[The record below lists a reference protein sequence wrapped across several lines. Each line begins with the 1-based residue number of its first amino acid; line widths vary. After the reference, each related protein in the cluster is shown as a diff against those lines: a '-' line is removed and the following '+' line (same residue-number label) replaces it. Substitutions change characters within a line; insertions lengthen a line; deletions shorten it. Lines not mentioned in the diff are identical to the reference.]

1 MRPLRR
7 PHDPHRQLL
16 HVPRLRHQHRLLVVR
31 PRDWRAEGPRKRA
44 LLSPGGQSDGIRRPK
59 SVAVEP
65 KRCQDA
71 GMPSCGACG
80 QDNPEIARFCL
91 ACGAPLA
98 AEEPHREERR
108 IVSVVFVDLVGF
120 TSRSEQLDPEDV
132 RAILTPYHGT
142 LRDELE
148 SFGGVVEKFVGD
160 AVMAVFGAPTAH
172 GDDPERAVRAAL
184 AIREAVTALNARQP
198 ELELRIR
205 GAVNTGEAVVTLSA
219 RPGLGEAMVAG
230 DVVNTASRLQQ
241 HAPVGEVVVG
251 EETYRATRAAI
262 EYEPVEAVTAKGKSA
277 PIAAWRAVAAS
288 SAAGARDLSS
298 SPFVGRERE
307 IGLLDATWE
316 RVERERHPHL
326 ITVLGTPGVGK
337 SRLTAEFTERVRSRG
352 GRVVRGRCLP
362 YRERS
367 AYGALAQQVKEL
379 AGIFDSDDV
388 DVAVGKLRSLV
399 ERLVGK
405 EEAEVVAGHIAI
417 LLGFETKATTP
428 DRDSLFQS
436 VRVFVE
442 AGARDE
448 ATAFI
453 FEDIHWA
460 DPALLDLIE
469 LLATRLHD
477 LPELL
482 DARPAWGGGLVAY
495 NALPLEP
502 LGGSDAAQLAL
513 HLLGADTKAAQVAE
527 AGEGNP
533 LFIEQL
539 AAVLQEGGEEAES
552 LPTTVR
558 GLVAARLDALP
569 VEERDVILDASIAGR
584 IFWRGAIERIAR
596 DPDCLAEALAA
607 LERRDLIHRDT
618 VSRIEGDE
626 QWSFKHVLIRDVAY
640 DLQPRARRR
649 EGHRHIA
656 EFIEASTPEVGEAG
670 AALARHWRGAGELDH
685 AVQHFVAAAEEAE
698 RGWAKQY
705 AVTLYKEALDMT
717 PADDVERLR
726 FLRKRLA
733 VAQMALFH

>member
-1 MRPLRR
+1 
-7 PHDPHRQLL
+7 
-16 HVPRLRHQHRLLVVR
+16 
-31 PRDWRAEGPRKRA
+31 
-44 LLSPGGQSDGIRRPK
+44 
-59 SVAVEP
+59 
-65 KRCQDA
+65 
-71 GMPSCGACG
+71 MPSCVACG
-80 QDNPEIARFCL
+80 QDNPAIARFCL
-91 ACGAPLA
+91 ACGALLA
-98 AEEPHREERR
+98 AETPRREERR

-142 LRDELE
+142 VRDELE

-184 AIREAVTALNARQP
+184 AVREAVATLNTEQP
-198 ELELRIR
+198 GLELQIR

-219 RPGLGEAMVAG
+219 RPALGEAMVAG

-241 HAPVGEVVVG
+241 HAPVGEIVVG

-262 EYEPVEAVTAKGKSA
+262 EYAPLEAVTAKGKTE
-277 PIAAWRAVAAS
+277 PLQAWRAVAAS
-288 SAAGARDLSS
+288 SPTGERHLSS
-298 SPFVGRERE
+298 TPFVGRTRE
-307 IGLLDATWE
+307 VSLLDATWE
-316 RVERERHPHL
+316 RVERERRPHL
-326 ITVLGTPGVGK
+326 ITVLGPPGVGK
-337 SRLTAEFTERVRSRG
+337 SRLTAEFMQRISARG
-352 GRVVRGRCLP
+352 GHIVRGRCLP

-367 AYGALAQQVKEL
+367 AYGPFAAQVKEL
-379 AGIFDSDDV
+379 AGIYDSDDLA
-388 DVAVGKLRSLV
+388 VATEKLRRLV
-399 ERLVGK
+399 ERLVGA
-405 EEAEVVAGHIAI
+405 EEAEAVAGHIAI

-428 DRDSLFQS
+428 DRDTLFQS
-436 VRVFVE
+436 VRIFIE

-448 ATAFI
+448 ATAFV

-469 LLATRLHD
+469 LLAVRLHD
-477 LPELL
+477 LPVLLLTLARPELL
-482 DARPAWGGGLVAY
+482 DARPGWGGGMLAY

-502 LGGSDAAQLAL
+502 LGGADAAELAL
-513 HLLGADTKAAQVAE
+513 HLLGADTKAAKVAK

-552 LPTTVR
+552 LPTTIR

-569 VEERDVILDASIAGR
+569 VEEREVILDASIAGR
-584 IFWRGAIERIAR
+584 IFWRGAIERIAH
-596 DPDCLAEALAA
+596 DPDCLGAALAA
-607 LERRDLIHRDT
+607 LERRDLIRRDA

-656 EFIEASTPEVGEAG
+656 EFIEESTPEVGEAG
-670 AALARHWRGAGELDH
+670 AALARHWRGAGELEH
-685 AVQHFVAAAEEAE
+685 AVRHFVAAAEEAE

-705 AVTLYKEALDMT
+705 AVTLYKEALEMT
-717 PADDVERLR
+717 PADDVDRVR

-733 VAQMALFH
+733 VAQQAFFHLDDVRVLGLGSESS

>member
-1 MRPLRR
+1 
-7 PHDPHRQLL
+7 
-16 HVPRLRHQHRLLVVR
+16 
-31 PRDWRAEGPRKRA
+31 
-44 LLSPGGQSDGIRRPK
+44 
-59 SVAVEP
+59 
-65 KRCQDA
+65 
-71 GMPSCGACG
+71 MPTCRACG
-80 QDNPEIARFCL
+80 QDNPEVARFCL
-91 ACGAPLA
+91 ACGASLA
-98 AEEPHREERR
+98 GETPPREERR

-142 LRDELE
+142 VRDELE

-184 AIREAVTALNARQP
+184 AVRDAVTALNTEQP

-219 RPGLGEAMVAG
+219 RPALGEAMVAG

-241 HAPVGEVVVG
+241 HAPVGEIVVG
-251 EETYRATRAAI
+251 EETYRATRSAI
-262 EYEPVEAVTAKGKSA
+262 EYEPVEAVTAKGKAA
-277 PIAAWRAVAAS
+277 PLAVWRAVTAAS
-288 SAAGARDLSS
+288 ATGERRLSS
-298 SPFVGRERE
+298 TPFIGRSRE
-307 IGLLDATWE
+307 VDLLDATWE
-316 RVERERHPHL
+316 RVERERRPHL
-326 ITVLGTPGVGK
+326 VTVLGAPGVGK
-337 SRLTAEFTERVRSRG
+337 SRLSAEFTERIASRG
-352 GRVVRGRCLP
+352 GRIVRGRCLP

-367 AYGALAQQVKEL
+367 AYGAFAMQVKEL
-379 AGIFDSDDV
+379 AGIYDSDDV
-388 DVAVGKLRSLV
+388 ALATGKLRTLV
-399 ERLVGK
+399 EQLVGQ
-405 EEAEVVAGHIAI
+405 EEAEAVAGHIAI

-428 DRDSLFQS
+428 DRNSLFRS

-448 ATAFI
+448 ATAFV

-460 DPALLDLIE
+460 DSALLDLIE

-477 LPELL
+477 LPVLLLTLARPELL
-482 DARPAWGGGLVAY
+482 DTRPTWGGGMLAY

-502 LGGSDAAQLAL
+502 LEGQDASALAV

-527 AGEGNP
+527 AAEGNP

-539 AAVLQEGGEEAES
+539 AAVLNERGEQAEG

-569 VEERDVILDASIAGR
+569 VEERDVMLDASIVGR
-584 IFWRGAIERIAR
+584 IFWRGALERIAR
-596 DPDCLAEALAA
+596 DPDGLGETLAG
-607 LERRDLIHRDT
+607 LERRDLIRREAA
-618 VSRIEGDE
+618 SRIEGDE

-656 EFIEASTPEVGEAG
+656 EFIEESTPEVGEAG
-670 AALARHWRGAGELDH
+670 AALARHWRGAGELEH

-717 PADDVERLR
+717 PAADVERVR

-733 VAQMALFH
+733 VAQQTFLHMDDARLLGLGSGDA

>member
-1 MRPLRR
+1 M
-7 PHDPHRQLL
+7 
-16 HVPRLRHQHRLLVVR
+16 
-31 PRDWRAEGPRKRA
+31 
-44 LLSPGGQSDGIRRPK
+44 
-59 SVAVEP
+59 EP
-65 KRCQDA
+65 DRCHDA
-71 GMPSCGACG
+71 GMPTCVACG
-80 QDNPEIARFCL
+80 QDNPEVARFCL
-91 ACGAPLA
+91 ACGASL
-98 AEEPHREERR
+98 AEEASPREERR

-142 LRDELE
+142 VRDELE

-184 AIREAVTALNARQP
+184 AVREAVATLNTEQP

-219 RPGLGEAMVAG
+219 RPALGEAMVAG

-241 HAPVGEVVVG
+241 HAPVGEIVVG
-251 EETYRATRAAI
+251 EETYRATRSAI
-262 EYEPVEAVTAKGKSA
+262 EYEPLEAVTAKGKSA
-277 PIAAWRAVAAS
+277 PLEAWRAVAAAS
-288 SAAGARDLSS
+288 PTGERHLSS
-298 SPFVGRERE
+298 TPFVGRSRE
-307 IGLLDATWE
+307 VGLLDATWE
-316 RVERERHPHL
+316 RVERERRPHL

-337 SRLTAEFTERVRSRG
+337 SRLSAEFTQRISERG

-367 AYGALAQQVKEL
+367 AYGAFAMQVKEL
-379 AGIFDSDDV
+379 AGIFDSDDL
-388 DVAVGKLRSLV
+388 DLATGKLRTLV

-405 EEAEVVAGHIAI
+405 EEAEAVAGHIAI
-417 LLGFETKATTP
+417 LLGFETKATAP

-436 VRVFVE
+436 VRIFIE

-448 ATAFI
+448 ATAFV

-477 LPELL
+477 LPVLLLTLARPELL
-482 DARPAWGGGLVAY
+482 DTRPAWGGGMLAY

-502 LGGSDAAQLAL
+502 LEGSDAAELAL
-513 HLLGADTKAAQVAE
+513 HLLGGNTKAVEVAK

-539 AAVLQEGGEEAES
+539 AAVLNERGEQAES
-552 LPTTVR
+552 LPTTIR

-569 VEERDVILDASIAGR
+569 PEERDVILDASINGR
-584 IFWRGAIERIAR
+584 IFWRGALERIAR
-596 DPDCLAEALAA
+596 DPDSLSVTLAA
-607 LERRDLIHRDT
+607 LERRDLIRRDA

-649 EGHRHIA
+649 EGHRHTA
-656 EFIEASTPEVGEAG
+656 EFIEASTPEVGDAG
-670 AALARHWRGAGELDH
+670 AALARHWRGAGELQH
-685 AVQHFVAAAEEAE
+685 AVRHFVAAAEEAE

-717 PADDVERLR
+717 PADDLEHVR

-733 VAQMALFH
+733 VAQQTYMHMDDAQLLGLGSGES

>member
-1 MRPLRR
+1 M
-7 PHDPHRQLL
+7 Q
-16 HVPRLRHQHRLLVVR
+16 
-31 PRDWRAEGPRKRA
+31 AE
-44 LLSPGGQSDGIRRPK
+44 
-59 SVAVEP
+59 
-65 KRCQDA
+65 RCHDA
-71 GMPSCGACG
+71 GMAVCTGCG
-80 QDNPEIARFCL
+80 QDNPDIARFCL
-91 ACGAPLA
+91 ACGASL
-98 AEEPHREERR
+98 AEEAPHREERR

-132 RAILTPYHGT
+132 RAILNPYHGT
-142 LRDELE
+142 VRDELE

-184 AIREAVTALNARQP
+184 AVREAVEALNDDQP

-219 RPGLGEAMVAG
+219 RPALGEAMVAG

-241 HAPVGEVVVG
+241 HAPVGEIVVG
-251 EETYRATRAAI
+251 EETYRATRSAI
-262 EYEPVEAVTAKGKSA
+262 DYEPIDAVNAKGKSELLA
-277 PIAAWRAVAAS
+277 VWRAVCAAS
-288 SAAGARDLSS
+288 PTGERHLSS
-298 SPFVGRERE
+298 TPFVGRNRE
-307 IGLLDATWE
+307 VGLLDATWE
-316 RVERERHPHL
+316 RVALERRPHL
-326 ITVLGTPGVGK
+326 ITMLGAPGVGK
-337 SRLTAEFTERVRSRG
+337 SRLSAEFTQRIVSRG

-367 AYGALAQQVKEL
+367 AYGAFAMQVKEL
-379 AGIFDSDDV
+379 AGIFDSDDLE
-388 DVAVGKLRSLV
+388 VATEKLRTLV

-405 EEAEVVAGHIAI
+405 EEAEAVAGHIAI

-436 VRVFVE
+436 VRVFIE

-448 ATAFI
+448 ATAFV

-460 DPALLDLIE
+460 DRALLDLIE
-469 LLATRLHD
+469 LLAARLHD
-477 LPELL
+477 LPVLLLTLARPELL
-482 DARPAWGGGLVAY
+482 DMRPAWGGGLVAY

-502 LGGSDAAQLAL
+502 LEGTDAAELAL
-513 HLLGADTKAAQVAE
+513 HLLGGNTKAVEVAK

-539 AAVLQEGGEEAES
+539 AAVMNERGGEQADS
-552 LPTTVR
+552 LPTTIR

-569 VEERDVILDASIAGR
+569 SEERDVILDASINGR
-584 IFWRGAIERIAR
+584 IFWRGALERIAR
-596 DPDCLAEALAA
+596 DPDSLGAALAE
-607 LERRDLIHRDT
+607 LERRDLIRRDA

-649 EGHRHIA
+649 DGHRHTA
-656 EFIEASTPEVGEAG
+656 EFIEESTPEVGDAG
-670 AALARHWRGAGELDH
+670 AALARHWRGAGELER
-685 AVQHFVAAAEEAE
+685 AVKHFVAAAEEAE

-717 PADDVERLR
+717 PTDDGEKIR

-733 VAQMALFH
+733 VAQSVYFHVDDVQVLGLGNEA

>member
-1 MRPLRR
+1 MATCR
-7 PHDPHRQLL
+7 
-16 HVPRLRHQHRLLVVR
+16 
-31 PRDWRAEGPRKRA
+31 
-44 LLSPGGQSDGIRRPK
+44 
-59 SVAVEP
+59 
-65 KRCQDA
+65 
-71 GMPSCGACG
+71 SCG
-80 QDNPEIARFCL
+80 QENPDIARFCL
-91 ACGAPLA
+91 ACGAPLEQEA
-98 AEEPHREERR
+98 ALREERR

-142 LRDELE
+142 VRDELE

-184 AIREAVTALNARQP
+184 AVRDAVAALNADQP
-198 ELELRIR
+198 GLELRIR

-219 RPGLGEAMVAG
+219 RPALGEAMVAG

-241 HAPVGEVVVG
+241 SAPVGEIVVG

-262 EYEPVEAVTAKGKSA
+262 EYEPIEAVIAKGKAA
-277 PIAAWRAVAAS
+277 PIEVWRAITSTTAS
-288 SAAGARDLSS
+288 GERDLSS
-298 SPFVGRERE
+298 TPFVGRARE
-307 IGLLDATWE
+307 VGLLHGTWE
-316 RVERERHPHL
+316 RVELERHPHL
-326 ITVLGTPGVGK
+326 ITVLGPPGVGK
-337 SRLTAEFTERVRSRG
+337 SRLAAEFTERVEARG
-352 GRVVRGRCLP
+352 GRVIRGRCLP

-367 AYGALAQQVKEL
+367 AYGAFAMQMKEL

-388 DVAVGKLRSLV
+388 AVATGKLRALV
-399 ERLVGK
+399 ERLLGK

-417 LLGFETKATTP
+417 LLGLESKATAP

-436 VRVFVE
+436 VRVFIE

-448 ATAFI
+448 PTAFV

-460 DPALLDLIE
+460 DPVLLDLIE
-469 LLATRLHD
+469 LLASRLHD
-477 LPELL
+477 LPVLFLTLSRPELL
-482 DARPAWGGGLVAY
+482 DTRPGWGGGLLAY

-502 LGGSDAAQLAL
+502 LGGEDAAQLAL
-513 HLLGADTKAAQVAE
+513 HLLGADSKAAQVAE
-527 AGEGNP
+527 AAEGNP

-539 AAVLQEGGEEAES
+539 AAVLSERGSEATDR
-552 LPTTVR
+552 LPTTIR

-569 VEERDVILDASIAGR
+569 VEERAVILDASICGR
-584 IFWRGAIERIAR
+584 IFWRGALMRIAQ
-596 DPDCLAEALAA
+596 DPDCLADALGA
-607 LERRDLIHRDT
+607 LERRDLVRRDA
-618 VSRIEGDE
+618 VSRMEGDQ

-649 EGHRHIA
+649 EGHRHVA
-656 EFIEASTPEVGEAG
+656 EFIEQSTPEVGEARV
-670 AALARHWRGAGELDH
+670 ALARHWRGAGELER
-685 AVQHFVAAAEEAE
+685 AVRHFVAAAEEAE

-717 PADDVERLR
+717 PPEDVDRIR

-733 VAQMALFH
+733 VAQQAFFHLGDVRVLELDSESG

>member
-1 MRPLRR
+1 MQP
-7 PHDPHRQLL
+7 D
-16 HVPRLRHQHRLLVVR
+16 
-31 PRDWRAEGPRKRA
+31 
-44 LLSPGGQSDGIRRPK
+44 
-59 SVAVEP
+59 
-65 KRCQDA
+65 RCQDA
-71 GMPSCGACG
+71 GMPTCRACG

-98 AEEPHREERR
+98 EEAPHREERR
-108 IVSVVFVDLVGF
+108 IVSVVFIDLVGF

-132 RAILTPYHGT
+132 RAILSPYHAT
-142 LRDELE
+142 VRDEIE

-184 AIREAVTALNARQP
+184 AVREAVTALNMEQP
-198 ELELRIR
+198 GLELSIR

-219 RPGLGEAMVAG
+219 RPELGEAMVAG
-230 DVVNTASRLQQ
+230 DVVNTAARLQQ
-241 HAPVGEVVVG
+241 HAPVGEIVVG
-251 EETYRATRAAI
+251 EETYRATRSAI
-262 EYEPVEAVTAKGKSA
+262 EYAPAETVTAKGKTA
-277 PIAAWRAVAAS
+277 PIQVWRAVAAA
-288 SAAGARDLSS
+288 SAAGERALSS
-298 SPFVGRERE
+298 TPFVGRDRE
-307 IGLLDATWE
+307 VDLLDATWE
-316 RVERERHPHL
+316 RVERERRPHL
-326 ITVLGTPGVGK
+326 ITVLGAPGVGK
-337 SRLTAEFTERVRSRG
+337 SRLSAEFAQRIASRG

-367 AYGALAQQVKEL
+367 PYGAFAMQVKDL
-379 AGIFDSDDV
+379 AGIYDSDDV
-388 DVAVGKLRSLV
+388 AVATGKLRALV
-399 ERLVGK
+399 ERLVGAA
-405 EEAEVVAGHIAI
+405 EAEAVAGHIAI
-417 LLGFETKATTP
+417 LLGYETQATAP

-448 ATAFI
+448 ATAFV

-460 DPALLDLIE
+460 DPVLLDLIE

-477 LPELL
+477 LPVLLLTLSRPELL
-482 DARPAWGGGLVAY
+482 DIRPTWGGGMRAY

-502 LGGSDAAQLAL
+502 LGGKDAAELAL
-513 HLLGADTKAAQVAE
+513 HLLGVGTKAAHVAE
-527 AGEGNP
+527 AAEGNP
-533 LFIEQL
+533 LFMEQL
-539 AAVLQEGGEEAES
+539 AAVLSERGEEPGG
-552 LPTTVR
+552 LPTTIR

-569 VEERDVILDASIAGR
+569 AEEREVILDASIVGR
-584 IFWRGAIERIAR
+584 IFWRGGLERLAR
-596 DPDCLAEALAA
+596 DPACLGDVLAA
-607 LERRDLIHRDT
+607 LERRDLIRRDA

-626 QWSFKHVLIRDVAY
+626 QWAFKHVLIRDVAY
-640 DLQPRARRR
+640 ELQPRARRR

-670 AALARHWRGAGELDH
+670 AALARHWRGAGELEH

-717 PADDVERLR
+717 PPEDVERVR

-733 VAQMALFH
+733 VAQSAYFHVEDVQVLGLGGGEGA

>member
-1 MRPLRR
+1 ML
-7 PHDPHRQLL
+7 
-16 HVPRLRHQHRLLVVR
+16 
-31 PRDWRAEGPRKRA
+31 
-44 LLSPGGQSDGIRRPK
+44 
-59 SVAVEP
+59 
-65 KRCQDA
+65 
-71 GMPSCGACG
+71 SCGACG

-91 ACGAPLA
+91 ACGAPLG
-98 AEEPHREERR
+98 AEDARREERR

-142 LRDELE
+142 VRDELE

-184 AIREAVTALNARQP
+184 AVRDSVAALNVEQP
-198 ELELRIR
+198 GLELRIR

-219 RPGLGEAMVAG
+219 RPALGEAMVAG

-241 HAPVGEVVVG
+241 HAPVGEIVVG
-251 EETYRATRAAI
+251 EETHRATRSAI
-262 EYEPVEAVTAKGKSA
+262 EYEPLEAVTAKGKTA
-277 PIAAWRAVAAS
+277 PIAAWRAVAPAS
-288 SAAGARDLSS
+288 ATGERHLSS
-298 SPFVGRERE
+298 TPFIGRDRE

-316 RVERERHPHL
+316 RVELERRPHL
-326 ITVLGTPGVGK
+326 ITVLGPPGVGK
-337 SRLTAEFTERVRSRG
+337 SRLMAEFTERISARK

-367 AYGALAQQVKEL
+367 PYGAFTAQVKEL

-388 DVAVGKLRSLV
+388 DVATDKLRTLV
-399 ERLVGK
+399 ERLVSK
-405 EEAEVVAGHIAI
+405 EEAAVVADHLAI
-417 LLGFETKATTP
+417 LLGFETKASAP

-436 VRVFVE
+436 VRVFIE

-448 ATAFI
+448 PTAFV

-460 DPALLDLIE
+460 DSALLDLIE
-469 LLATRLHD
+469 LLAARLHD
-477 LPELL
+477 LPVLLLTNARPELL

-502 LGGSDAAQLAL
+502 LGGTDAAQLAL
-513 HLLGADTKAAQVAE
+513 HLLGADTKASHVAQVA
-527 AGEGNP
+527 EGNP

-539 AAVLQEGGEEAES
+539 AAVMSERGGEETGG
-552 LPTTVR
+552 LPTTIR

-569 VEERDVILDASIAGR
+569 VDEREVILDASISGR
-584 IFWRGAIERIAR
+584 LFWRGALERIAR
-596 DPDCLAEALAA
+596 DPSCLADALAA
-607 LERRDLIHRDT
+607 LERRDLIRRDT
-618 VSRIEGDE
+618 VSRIEGDQ

-640 DLQPRARRR
+640 DLQPRGRRR
-649 EGHRHIA
+649 DGHRHVA

-670 AALARHWRGAGELDH
+670 AALARHWRAAGELHH

-698 RGWAKQY
+698 RGWAKDY

-717 PADDVERLR
+717 PPEEVDRVR

-733 VAQMALFH
+733 VAQMAMFHLGDVPALGELGSESS

>member
-1 MRPLRR
+1 
-7 PHDPHRQLL
+7 
-16 HVPRLRHQHRLLVVR
+16 
-31 PRDWRAEGPRKRA
+31 
-44 LLSPGGQSDGIRRPK
+44 
-59 SVAVEP
+59 
-65 KRCQDA
+65 
-71 GMPSCGACG
+71 MPSCGACG

-91 ACGAPLA
+91 ACGAPLG
-98 AEEPHREERR
+98 AEDARREERR

-142 LRDELE
+142 VRDELE

-184 AIREAVTALNARQP
+184 AVRDSVAALNVEQP
-198 ELELRIR
+198 GLELRIR

-219 RPGLGEAMVAG
+219 RPALGEAMVAG

-241 HAPVGEVVVG
+241 HAPVGEIVVG
-251 EETYRATRAAI
+251 EETHRATRSAI
-262 EYEPVEAVTAKGKSA
+262 EYEPLEAVTAKGKTT
-277 PIAAWRAVAAS
+277 PIAAWRAVAPAS
-288 SAAGARDLSS
+288 ATGERHLSS
-298 SPFVGRERE
+298 TPFIGRDRE

-316 RVERERHPHL
+316 RVELERRPHL
-326 ITVLGTPGVGK
+326 ITVLGPPGVGK
-337 SRLTAEFTERVRSRG
+337 SRLMAEFTERISAG
-352 GRVVRGRCLP
+352 KGRVVRGRCLP

-367 AYGALAQQVKEL
+367 PYGAFTAQVKEL

-388 DVAVGKLRSLV
+388 DVATDKLRTLV
-399 ERLVGK
+399 ERLVSK
-405 EEAEVVAGHIAI
+405 EEAAVVADHLAI
-417 LLGFETKATTP
+417 LLGFETKASAP

-436 VRVFVE
+436 VRVFIE

-448 ATAFI
+448 PTAFV

-460 DPALLDLIE
+460 DSALLDLIE
-469 LLATRLHD
+469 LLAARLHD
-477 LPELL
+477 LPVLLLTNARPELL

-502 LGGSDAAQLAL
+502 LGGTDAAQLAL
-513 HLLGADTKAAQVAE
+513 HLLGADTKASHVAQVA
-527 AGEGNP
+527 EGNP

-539 AAVLQEGGEEAES
+539 AAVMSERGGEETGG
-552 LPTTVR
+552 LPTTIR

-569 VEERDVILDASIAGR
+569 VDEREVILDASISGR
-584 IFWRGAIERIAR
+584 LFWRGALERIAR
-596 DPDCLAEALAA
+596 DPACLADALAA
-607 LERRDLIHRDT
+607 LERRDLIRRDT
-618 VSRIEGDE
+618 VSRIEGDQ

-640 DLQPRARRR
+640 DLQPRGRRR
-649 EGHRHIA
+649 DGHRHVA

-670 AALARHWRGAGELDH
+670 AALARHWRAAGELHH

-698 RGWAKQY
+698 RGWAKDY

-717 PADDVERLR
+717 PPEEVDRVR

-733 VAQMALFH
+733 VAQMAMFHLGDVPALGELGSESS

>member
-1 MRPLRR
+1 
-7 PHDPHRQLL
+7 
-16 HVPRLRHQHRLLVVR
+16 
-31 PRDWRAEGPRKRA
+31 
-44 LLSPGGQSDGIRRPK
+44 
-59 SVAVEP
+59 
-65 KRCQDA
+65 
-71 GMPSCGACG
+71 MPTCIACG

-91 ACGAPLA
+91 ACGAALV
-98 AEEPHREERR
+98 EEAPHREERR

-142 LRDELE
+142 VRDELE

-184 AIREAVTALNARQP
+184 AVRDAVAVLNIEQP

-219 RPGLGEAMVAG
+219 RPALGEAMVAG

-241 HAPVGEVVVG
+241 HAPVGEIVVG
-251 EETYRATRAAI
+251 EETYRATRSAI
-262 EYEPVEAVTAKGKSA
+262 EFEPIEAVTAKGKAS
-277 PIAAWRAVAAS
+277 PIEVWRAVAAS
-288 SAAGARDLSS
+288 SAAGARNLSS
-298 SPFVGRERE
+298 TPFVGRDRE
-307 IGLLDATWE
+307 VGLLDATWE
-316 RVERERHPHL
+316 RVERERRPHL

-337 SRLTAEFTERVRSRG
+337 SRLTAEFTERITSRG

-367 AYGALAQQVKEL
+367 AYGAFAMQVKEL

-388 DVAVGKLRSLV
+388 ALATEKLRTLV

-405 EEAEVVAGHIAI
+405 EEAETVAGHIAI

-448 ATAFI
+448 ATAFV

-469 LLATRLHD
+469 LLAVRLHD
-477 LPELL
+477 LPVLLLTLARPELL
-482 DARPAWGGGLVAY
+482 DMRPGWGGGMLAY

-502 LGGSDAAQLAL
+502 LEGSDAAELAL
-513 HLLGADTKAAQVAE
+513 HLLGADTKAVEVAK

-539 AAVLQEGGEEAES
+539 AAVLSERGSAS
-552 LPTTVR
+552 PTTLPTTVR

-569 VEERDVILDASIAGR
+569 AKEREVILDASISGR
-584 IFWRGAIERIAR
+584 IFWRGALERIAR
-596 DPDCLAEALAA
+596 DPDCLADALSA
-607 LERRDLIHRDT
+607 LERRDLIRRDAR
-618 VSRIEGDE
+618 SRLEGDE
-626 QWSFKHVLIRDVAY
+626 QWAFKHVLIRDVAY

-649 EGHRHIA
+649 DGHRHVA
-656 EFIEASTPEVGEAG
+656 EFIEQSAPEVGEAT
-670 AALARHWRGAGELDH
+670 AALARHWRGAGEPER
-685 AVQHFVAAAEEAE
+685 AVGYFVSAAEEAE

-717 PADDVERLR
+717 PTDDVERVR
-726 FLRKRLA
+726 FLRRRLA
-733 VAQMALFH
+733 VAQQALFHLGDVRVLGLGSEPG

>member
-1 MRPLRR
+1 
-7 PHDPHRQLL
+7 
-16 HVPRLRHQHRLLVVR
+16 
-31 PRDWRAEGPRKRA
+31 
-44 LLSPGGQSDGIRRPK
+44 
-59 SVAVEP
+59 
-65 KRCQDA
+65 
-71 GMPSCGACG
+71 MPSCGACG

-91 ACGAPLA
+91 ACGAPLG
-98 AEEPHREERR
+98 AEDARREERR

-142 LRDELE
+142 VRDELE

-184 AIREAVTALNARQP
+184 AVRDSVAALNVEQP
-198 ELELRIR
+198 GLELRIR

-219 RPGLGEAMVAG
+219 RPALGEAMVAG

-241 HAPVGEVVVG
+241 HAPVGEIVVG
-251 EETYRATRAAI
+251 EETHRATRSAI
-262 EYEPVEAVTAKGKSA
+262 EYEPLEAVTAKGKTA
-277 PIAAWRAVAAS
+277 PIAAWRAVAPAS
-288 SAAGARDLSS
+288 ATGERHLSS
-298 SPFVGRERE
+298 TPFIGRDRE

-316 RVERERHPHL
+316 RVELERRPHL
-326 ITVLGTPGVGK
+326 ITVLGPPGVGK
-337 SRLTAEFTERVRSRG
+337 SRLMVEFTERISAG
-352 GRVVRGRCLP
+352 KGRVVRGRCLP

-367 AYGALAQQVKEL
+367 PYGAFTAQVKEL

-388 DVAVGKLRSLV
+388 DVATDKLRTLV
-399 ERLVGK
+399 ERLVSK
-405 EEAEVVAGHIAI
+405 EEAAVVADHLAI
-417 LLGFETKATTP
+417 LLGFETKASAP

-436 VRVFVE
+436 VRVFIE

-448 ATAFI
+448 PTAFV

-460 DPALLDLIE
+460 DSALLDLIE
-469 LLATRLHD
+469 LLAARLHD
-477 LPELL
+477 LPVLLLTNARPELL

-502 LGGSDAAQLAL
+502 LGGTDAAQLAL
-513 HLLGADTKAAQVAE
+513 HLLGADTKASHVAQVA
-527 AGEGNP
+527 EGNP

-539 AAVLQEGGEEAES
+539 AAVMSERGGEETGG
-552 LPTTVR
+552 LPTTIR

-569 VEERDVILDASIAGR
+569 VDEREVILDASISGR
-584 IFWRGAIERIAR
+584 LFWRGALERIAR
-596 DPDCLAEALAA
+596 DPACLADALAA
-607 LERRDLIHRDT
+607 LERRDLIRRDT
-618 VSRIEGDE
+618 VSRIEGDQ

-640 DLQPRARRR
+640 DLQPRGRRR
-649 EGHRHIA
+649 DGHRHVA

-670 AALARHWRGAGELDH
+670 AALARHWRAAGELHH

-698 RGWAKQY
+698 RGWAKDY

-717 PADDVERLR
+717 PPEEVDRVR

-733 VAQMALFH
+733 VAQMAMFHLGDVPALGELGSESS

>member
-1 MRPLRR
+1 
-7 PHDPHRQLL
+7 
-16 HVPRLRHQHRLLVVR
+16 
-31 PRDWRAEGPRKRA
+31 
-44 LLSPGGQSDGIRRPK
+44 
-59 SVAVEP
+59 
-65 KRCQDA
+65 
-71 GMPSCGACG
+71 MPSCVACG
-80 QDNPEIARFCL
+80 QDNPAIARFCL

-98 AEEPHREERR
+98 EEAPHREERR

-142 LRDELE
+142 VRDELE

-184 AIREAVTALNARQP
+184 AVREAVATLNTEQP
-198 ELELRIR
+198 GLELQIR

-219 RPGLGEAMVAG
+219 RPALGEAMVAG

-241 HAPVGEVVVG
+241 HAPVGEIVVG

-262 EYEPVEAVTAKGKSA
+262 EYAPLEAVTAKGKTE
-277 PIAAWRAVAAS
+277 PLQAWRAVAAS
-288 SAAGARDLSS
+288 SPTGERHLSS
-298 SPFVGRERE
+298 TPFVGRTRE
-307 IGLLDATWE
+307 VSLLDATWE
-316 RVERERHPHL
+316 RVERERRPHL
-326 ITVLGTPGVGK
+326 ITVLGPPGVGK
-337 SRLTAEFTERVRSRG
+337 SRLTAEFMQRISARG
-352 GRVVRGRCLP
+352 GHIVRGRCLP

-367 AYGALAQQVKEL
+367 AYGPFAAQVKEL
-379 AGIFDSDDV
+379 AGIYDSDDLA
-388 DVAVGKLRSLV
+388 VATEKLRRLV
-399 ERLVGK
+399 ERLVGA
-405 EEAEVVAGHIAI
+405 EEAEAVAGHIAI

-428 DRDSLFQS
+428 DRDTLFQS
-436 VRVFVE
+436 VRIFIE

-448 ATAFI
+448 ATAFV

-469 LLATRLHD
+469 LLAVRLHD
-477 LPELL
+477 LPVLLLTLARPELL
-482 DARPAWGGGLVAY
+482 DARPGWGGGMLAD

-502 LGGSDAAQLAL
+502 LGGADAAELAL
-513 HLLGADTKAAQVAE
+513 HLLGADTKAAKVAK

-552 LPTTVR
+552 LPTTIR

-569 VEERDVILDASIAGR
+569 VEEREVILDASIAGR
-584 IFWRGAIERIAR
+584 IFWRGAIERIAH
-596 DPDCLAEALAA
+596 DPDCLGAALAA
-607 LERRDLIHRDT
+607 LERRDLIRRDA

-656 EFIEASTPEVGEAG
+656 EFIEESTPEVGEAG
-670 AALARHWRGAGELDH
+670 AALARHWRGAGELEH
-685 AVQHFVAAAEEAE
+685 AVRHFVAAAEEAE

-705 AVTLYKEALDMT
+705 AVTLYKEALEMT
-717 PADDVERLR
+717 PADDVDRVR

-733 VAQMALFH
+733 VAQQAFFHLDDVRVLGLGSESS

>member
-1 MRPLRR
+1 M
-7 PHDPHRQLL
+7 
-16 HVPRLRHQHRLLVVR
+16 
-31 PRDWRAEGPRKRA
+31 
-44 LLSPGGQSDGIRRPK
+44 
-59 SVAVEP
+59 EP
-65 KRCQDA
+65 ERCQDA
-71 GMPSCGACG
+71 EMPACRACG

-91 ACGAPLA
+91 SCGAPLEA
-98 AEEPHREERR
+98 DAPRREERR
-108 IVSVVFVDLVGF
+108 FVSVVFVDLVGF
-120 TSRSEQLDPEDV
+120 TSRSEMLDPEDV

-142 LRDELE
+142 VRDELE
-148 SFGGVVEKFVGD
+148 SFGGIVEKFVGD

-184 AIREAVTALNARQP
+184 AVREAVTALNIEQP

-219 RPGLGEAMVAG
+219 RPALGEAMVAG

-241 HAPVGEVVVG
+241 HAPVGEIVVG
-251 EETYRATRAAI
+251 EETYRATRDAI
-262 EYEPVEAVTAKGKSA
+262 EYEPIEAVTAKGKAA
-277 PIAAWRAVAAS
+277 PLATWRAVVAT
-288 SAAGARDLSS
+288 SATGERRLSS
-298 SPFVGRERE
+298 SPFVGRDRE
-307 IGLLDATWE
+307 LGLLDATWE
-316 RVERERHPHL
+316 RVELERRPHL
-326 ITVLGTPGVGK
+326 ITVLGPPGVGK
-337 SRLTAEFTERVRSRG
+337 TRLTAEFAERVSARD

-367 AYGALAQQVKEL
+367 AYGAFAMQVKDL

-388 DVAVGKLRSLV
+388 DVALEKLRASVGKL
-399 ERLVGK
+399 VGP
-405 EEAEVVAGHIAI
+405 EQAGTVAGHVAI
-417 LLGFETKATTP
+417 LLGFETQATTP

-436 VRVFVE
+436 VRVFIE
-442 AGARDE
+442 AVARDQP
-448 ATAFI
+448 TAFV

-460 DPALLDLIE
+460 DSALLDLIE
-469 LLATRLHD
+469 LLAARLHD
-477 LPELL
+477 LPVLLLTQARPELL
-482 DARPAWGGGLVAY
+482 DMRPAWGGGLVAH

-502 LGGSDAAQLAL
+502 LAGSDAALLAL
-513 HLLGADTKAAQVAE
+513 HLLGADTKASKVAE
-527 AGEGNP
+527 AAEGNP

-539 AAVLQEGGEEAES
+539 AAVMSESGSGTES
-552 LPTTVR
+552 LPTTIR

-569 VEERDVILDASIAGR
+569 AEEREVILDGAIVGR
-584 IFWRGAIERIAR
+584 IFWRGALERIAR
-596 DPDCLAEALAA
+596 DPECLGVALAA
-607 LERRDLIHRDT
+607 LERRDLVHRDA

-656 EFIEASTPEVGEAG
+656 EFIEESTPEVGEAR
-670 AALARHWRGAGELDH
+670 AALARHWRGAGELER

-717 PADDVERLR
+717 PADDVERVR

-733 VAQMALFH
+733 VAQSASFHVDDVQLLGLGGEA